1 MMKAKMTPH
10 RKFVGEFELL
20 QMEVQDKGGSQ
31 LLHIELQH
39 SEDFNIYDININIA
53 FVKAN

>member
-1 MMKAKMTPH
+1 MKAKMTPH

-20 QMEVQDKGGSQ
+20 QMEVRDKGGSQ

-39 SEDFNIYDININIA
+39 SEDFNIYDINIDIA

>member
-1 MMKAKMTPH
+1 MKAKMTPH